1 MAHWSVDQV
10 GEWLRLIGFEK
21 QITTFK
27 DRHIDGNALK
37 QLTIHDVPQILII
50 TNEEDQTIKKPT
62 IGEIRRFQESLW
74 EWKKENLSK
83 LSLTITPLKSQCVST
98 VDDNNQYKYLIDDS
112 IHVDFFKNPKF
123 SSYLINYIQQESFPI
138 QIQIQKLPETSEQP
152 LSSYTIEF
160 LSKQQEA
167 KHTEIQVNTILVRTS
182 LHNPRAI
189 KVIQA
194 IMDNENDLFTVCKF
208 NDTHGNVLEIY
219 FFNDK
224 KFNGFENTFGIDQVI
239 QNNILR
245 IVLVLKL
252 KYNTKLRV
260 RTPKNVKEDAEDNI
274 LLKHQNQQAL
284 RLQEELIKAIND
296 YDQENEM
303 LSVIH
308 HHIVNKMG
316 NKNIQHIRIFGNITL
331 VYDMVKRVQD
341 IKNRYCLT
349 KYPLSEMNSKQE
361 DDLEFI
367 DFFFAQIN
375 YLLNVCRPE
384 LKAIEKKFKNDHVHF
399 SIRQNVFY
407 APPYL
412 KDDIECDISTLLS
425 HMTTATFKATDFYY
439 DNAKRASL
447 LFRTIAQNNHCYC
460 NFDIE
465 TKLETCTIPKAIA
478 NTSTTYPI
486 PKLIIQQSD
495 LLSSWST
502 VYQHVTLK
510 TGSIEVLI
518 GDIATQK
525 VDTIVIPCVS
535 YGLKES
541 LIERAGKIV
550 PQPSEKNVKNS
561 IPFITETTA
570 GRLCCKQILFVNWSL
585 SRMPTTTTD
594 NALRESVRNFISNVI
609 QYIITRSKHSTDS
622 GAHSIAFAVP
632 DSCTNENLLAEEMA
646 FETQRQIQF
655 TASILLKV
663 SFILSPDKKTLH
675 KEFSSV
681 IATMKTT
688 NNNNNNYGMFFYPVS
703 TTTITI
709 TSSNTENLSK
719 CQKKMYDYMKR
730 CMSEQV
736 LNGFRNWNQYSI
748 NAYYKYCIDRCI
760 LPQMNDDQQIVLK
773 GPIISVQ
780 EAKQKY
786 QLTVAIVQE
795 KMHMQQSLLA
805 TSESIS
811 AIECPAANIISTAE
825 TSACYNVMLSF
836 CPEDS
841 ILCHQLT
848 NRLVDEGFS
857 LSLSSDG
864 VSDHSD
870 VLCQMKKSD
879 CIILCISENYF
890 KDANCKREAMY
901 ANQISKPIILVK
913 IQNCTPI
920 NCLRQLLQNHLCFQ
934 MYGSENQLDLVFD
947 KLLLQIFQYTRPAN
961 NYPRQQTSSRINLS
975 AQNLMDIQHRDTMNL
990 YPALSAEQR
999 KLVYR
1004 MKIDNL
1010 VNSRKDELTEDE
1022 RSVAIEKVQDIIREA
1037 VDRCTLYVTKSQYQ
1051 QYSSIQNN
1059 EQYEIRKNQM
1069 EQQIYLD
1076 VGILSYRNW
1085 LKQASNL
1092 KTKQNIAPFTIS
1104 GDINDALFPMLTEV
1118 LKNPTL
1124 LLRPYTKQSSPWTS
1138 NFSKMNLWKIGYTGP
1153 CHRWTCYYGGGS
1165 MYYYKSYTKY
1175 ADYRLIRYT
1184 PWGITTEEDIRE
1196 RHEMVDSSK
1205 MFKRRRALGE
1215 YFIKNYQ
1222 HITEESLKTY
1232 ADFAKRMQDNANELA
1247 RLCEIDTDT
1256 LREQSKQKTQAS
1268 LAAIFSFNTEGNAS
1282 EQPITTSKI
1291 QNTPEI
1297 LRQSSLNANKH
1308 ANMDNR
1314 AFIFEIIL

>member
-1 MAHWSVDQV
+1 
-10 GEWLRLIGFEK
+10 
-21 QITTFK
+21 
-27 DRHIDGNALK
+27 
-37 QLTIHDVPQILII
+37 
-50 TNEEDQTIKKPT
+50 
-62 IGEIRRFQESLW
+62 
-74 EWKKENLSK
+74 
-83 LSLTITPLKSQCVST
+83 
-98 VDDNNQYKYLIDDS
+98 
-112 IHVDFFKNPKF
+112 
-123 SSYLINYIQQESFPI
+123 
-138 QIQIQKLPETSEQP
+138 
-152 LSSYTIEF
+152 
-160 LSKQQEA
+160 
-167 KHTEIQVNTILVRTS
+167 
-182 LHNPRAI
+182 
-189 KVIQA
+189 
-194 IMDNENDLFTVCKF
+194 MDNENDLFTVCKWS
-208 NDTHGNVLEIY
+208 DKYGNVLEIY

-224 KFNGFENTFGIDQVI
+224 KFNGFENTFGLDQVI

-252 KYNTKLRV
+252 KYNKKLRV
-260 RTPKNVKEDAEDNI
+260 GTSKNVKEDTGDNG
-274 LLKHQNQQAL
+274 LLKYQNQQAT
-284 RLQEELIKAIND
+284 RFQEELIKTIND

-316 NKNIQHIRIFGNITL
+316 NKNIQHIQIFGNITL
-331 VYDMVKRVQD
+331 VHDVVKRIQD
-341 IKNRYCLT
+341 VKNRYCLT
-349 KYPLSEMNSKQE
+349 KYPLSEMNS
-361 DDLEFI
+361 
-367 DFFFAQIN
+367 AQIN

-399 SIRQNVFY
+399 NIRQNAFY

-412 KDDIECDISTLLS
+412 KDDIESDISTLLS
-425 HMTTATFKATDFYY
+425 HMTTSTFKTTDFYY

-478 NTSTTYPI
+478 NTSTVYPI

-495 LLSSWST
+495 LLASWPT

-550 PQPSEKNVKNS
+550 PQPAEKNVKNS

-570 GRLCCKQILFVNWSL
+570 GRLCCKKILFVNWSL
-585 SRMPTTTTD
+585 SRMPMTTTD
-594 NALRESVRNFISNVI
+594 SALRESIRNFISNVI
-609 QYIITRSKHSTDS
+609 QYIIMRSKHSIDS

-632 DSCTNENLLAEEMA
+632 DSCTNEKLLAEEMV
-646 FETQRQIQF
+646 FETQRQIQS
-655 TASILLKV
+655 TTSILLNV

-675 KEFSSV
+675 KELSSV
-681 IATMKTT
+681 IATMTT
-688 NNNNNNYGMFFYPVS
+688 INNNNSNYYYYGMFFYPVS
-703 TTTITI
+703 TITITI

-736 LNGFRNWNQYSI
+736 LNGFRNWNQYFI

-786 QLTVAIVQE
+786 QLTAAIMQE
-795 KMHMQQSLLA
+795 KIHMQQCLLE
-805 TSESIS
+805 TPQSIS
-811 AIECPAANIISTAE
+811 TVECPATNIMPTAE
-825 TSACYNVMLSF
+825 TSPCYNVMLSF

-841 ILCHQLT
+841 ILCHQLA

-864 VSDHSD
+864 F
-870 VLCQMKKSD
+870 Q
-879 CIILCISENYF
+879 CIS
-890 KDANCKREAMY
+890 
-901 ANQISKPIILVK
+901 P
-913 IQNCTPI
+913 T
-920 NCLRQLLQNHLCFQ
+920 
-934 MYGSENQLDLVFD
+934 
-947 KLLLQIFQYTRPAN
+947 N
-961 NYPRQQTSSRINLS
+961 NYSRQQTSSRINLS
-975 AQNLMDIQHRDTMNL
+975 AQNLMDIQNRDTMGL

-1010 VNSRKDELTEDE
+1010 VNSGKDELTEDE
-1022 RSVAIEKVQDIIREA
+1022 RNVAIEKVQDIIREA
-1037 VDRCTLYVTKSQYQ
+1037 VDHCTFDVAESQCQ

-1059 EQYEIRKNQM
+1059 EEYERRKNQIK
-1069 EQQIYLD
+1069 QQIYLD

-1092 KTKQNIAPFTIS
+1092 KIKQNIAPFTIS
-1104 GDINDALFPMLTEV
+1104 GDINDALFPMLPEI
-1118 LKNPTL
+1118 LKNSTL
-1124 LLRPYTKQSSPWTS
+1124 LLRSYTMQSSPWAS
-1138 NFSKMNLWKIGYTGP
+1138 NSFKMNLWNIGYTGP
-1153 CHRWTCYYGGGS
+1153 CHQWTCYYGGGLI
-1165 MYYYKSYTKY
+1165 YFCKSYTKY
-1175 ADYRLIRYT
+1175 TDYRLIRYT
-1184 PWGITTEEDIRE
+1184 SRGILTEEDIRE

-1232 ADFAKRMQDNANELA
+1232 VDFAKRMQDNANELT
-1247 RLCEIDTDT
+1247 RLCEIDTDM
-1256 LREQSKQKTQAS
+1256 LREQSKQKPQAS
-1268 LAAIFSFNTEGNAS
+1268 LAAIFSFNTESNAS

-1291 QNTPEI
+1291 QNAPEI
-1297 LRQSSLNANKH
+1297 LRQSPLNANKH
-1308 ANMDNR
+1308 SNMDNR
-1314 AFIFEIIL
+1314 ALIFEIIF

>member
-1 MAHWSVDQV
+1 
-10 GEWLRLIGFEK
+10 
-21 QITTFK
+21 
-27 DRHIDGNALK
+27 
-37 QLTIHDVPQILII
+37 
-50 TNEEDQTIKKPT
+50 
-62 IGEIRRFQESLW
+62 
-74 EWKKENLSK
+74 
-83 LSLTITPLKSQCVST
+83 
-98 VDDNNQYKYLIDDS
+98 
-112 IHVDFFKNPKF
+112 
-123 SSYLINYIQQESFPI
+123 
-138 QIQIQKLPETSEQP
+138 
-152 LSSYTIEF
+152 
-160 LSKQQEA
+160 
-167 KHTEIQVNTILVRTS
+167 
-182 LHNPRAI
+182 
-189 KVIQA
+189 
-194 IMDNENDLFTVCKF
+194 MDNENDLFTVCKWS
-208 NDTHGNVLEIY
+208 DKYGNVLEIY

-224 KFNGFENTFGIDQVI
+224 KFNGFENTSGLDQVI

-252 KYNTKLRV
+252 KYNKKLRV
-260 RTPKNVKEDAEDNI
+260 GTSKNVKEDTGDNG
-274 LLKHQNQQAL
+274 LLKYQNQQAT
-284 RLQEELIKAIND
+284 RFQEELIKTIND

-316 NKNIQHIRIFGNITL
+316 NKNIQHIQIFGNITL
-331 VYDMVKRVQD
+331 VHDVVKRIQD
-341 IKNRYCLT
+341 VKNRYCLT
-349 KYPLSEMNSKQE
+349 KYPLSEMNS
-361 DDLEFI
+361 
-367 DFFFAQIN
+367 AQIN

-399 SIRQNVFY
+399 NIRQNAFY

-412 KDDIECDISTLLS
+412 KDDIESDISTLLS
-425 HMTTATFKATDFYY
+425 HMTTSTFKTTDFYY

-478 NTSTTYPI
+478 NTSTVYPI

-495 LLSSWST
+495 LLASWPT

-550 PQPSEKNVKNS
+550 PQPAEKNVKNS

-570 GRLCCKQILFVNWSL
+570 GRLCCKKILFVNWSL
-585 SRMPTTTTD
+585 SRMPMTTTD
-594 NALRESVRNFISNVI
+594 SALRESIRNFISNVI
-609 QYIITRSKHSTDS
+609 QYIITRSKHSIDS
-622 GAHSIAFAVP
+622 GTHSIAFAVP
-632 DSCTNENLLAEEMA
+632 DSCTNEKLLAEEMV
-646 FETQRQIQF
+646 FETQRQIQS
-655 TASILLKV
+655 TTSILLNV

-675 KEFSSV
+675 KELSSV
-681 IATMKTT
+681 IATMTTT
-688 NNNNNNYGMFFYPVS
+688 NNNNSNYYYYGMFFYPVS
-703 TTTITI
+703 TITITI

-736 LNGFRNWNQYSI
+736 LNGFRNWNQYFI

-786 QLTVAIVQE
+786 QLTAAIMQE
-795 KMHMQQSLLA
+795 KIHMQQCLLE
-805 TSESIS
+805 TPQSIS
-811 AIECPAANIISTAE
+811 TVECPATNIMPTAE
-825 TSACYNVMLSF
+825 TSPCYNVMLSF

-841 ILCHQLT
+841 ILCHQLA

-890 KDANCKREAMY
+890 KDANCKREVMHAD
-901 ANQISKPIILVK
+901 QISKPIILVK

-920 NCLRQLLQNHLCFQ
+920 DCLRQLLQNHLCFQ
-934 MYGSENQLDLVFD
+934 MYGSENQFDLVFD
-947 KLLLQIFQYTRPAN
+947 KLLLQIFQCISPTN
-961 NYPRQQTSSRINLS
+961 NYSRQQTSSRINLS
-975 AQNLMDIQHRDTMNL
+975 AQNLMDIQNRDTMGL

-1010 VNSRKDELTEDE
+1010 VNSGKDELTEDE
-1022 RSVAIEKVQDIIREA
+1022 RNVAIEKVQDIIREA
-1037 VDRCTLYVTKSQYQ
+1037 VDHCTFDVAESQCQ

-1059 EQYEIRKNQM
+1059 EEYERRKNQIK
-1069 EQQIYLD
+1069 QQIYLD

-1092 KTKQNIAPFTIS
+1092 KIKQNIAPFTIS
-1104 GDINDALFPMLTEV
+1104 GDINDALFPMLPEI
-1118 LKNPTL
+1118 LKNSTL
-1124 LLRPYTKQSSPWTS
+1124 LLRSYTMQSSPWAS
-1138 NFSKMNLWKIGYTGP
+1138 NSFKMNLWNIGYTGP
-1153 CHRWTCYYGGGS
+1153 CHQWTCYYGGGLI
-1165 MYYYKSYTKY
+1165 YFCKSYTKY
-1175 ADYRLIRYT
+1175 TDYRLIRYT
-1184 PWGITTEEDIRE
+1184 SRGILTEEDIRE

-1232 ADFAKRMQDNANELA
+1232 VDFAKRMQDNANELT
-1247 RLCEIDTDT
+1247 RLCEIDTDM
-1256 LREQSKQKTQAS
+1256 LREQSKQKPQAS
-1268 LAAIFSFNTEGNAS
+1268 LAAIFSFNTESNAS

-1291 QNTPEI
+1291 QNAPEI
-1297 LRQSSLNANKH
+1297 LRQSPLNANKH
-1308 ANMDNR
+1308 SNMDNR
-1314 AFIFEIIL
+1314 ALIFEIIF